1 MNPNQMNPV
10 DMFNFAVW
18 GIIFFT
24 IVVQLFRSIRIVS
37 TRTTL
42 IVERLGKY
50 KATLGPGFHVL
61 MPFIDKVTALQ
72 DLREETIDVPPQEC
86 FSRDEVQVQVDGVIY
101 MSVADP
107 VKATYGVTDYRFA
120 AMQLAMT
127 TTRSVIG
134 TLELDKTFEERDMIS
149 QAVVDTLNQAGEAWG
164 VHVHRYEIKNIKPP
178 SSVQNAMEKQVTAER
193 ERRAI
198 LARAEGDKQS
208 RINTS
213 EGTMRELINL
223 SEGERQRLVNE
234 AEGRA
239 SEILSLAMATA
250 SSLEKIGSA
259 VVQPGGEEAIKLNM
273 SEKFIDNIG
282 HLADAHTS
290 VIFPADLTNMSQLLE
305 ALDLHI
311 DGTTPANA
319 VTARE

>member
-1 MNPNQMNPV
+1 MNFDQLNLAQLNV
-10 DMFNFAVW
+10 LELFNFAVW
-18 GIIFFT
+18 GAIFFT
-24 IVVQLFRSIRIVS
+24 LVVQLFRSIRIVS

-42 IVERLGKY
+42 IVERLGRY

-61 MPFIDKVTALQ
+61 MPFIDKVTAMQ
-72 DLREETIDVPPQEC
+72 DLREQTIDVPPQEC

-101 MSVADP
+101 ISVSDP

-164 VHVHRYEIKNIKPP
+164 VHVHRYEIKNIAPP
-178 SSVQNAMEKQVTAER
+178 NSVQNAMEKQVTAER

-223 SEGERQRLVNE
+223 SEGERQRLINE

-239 SEILSLAMATA
+239 SEILSLATATA
-250 SSLEKIGSA
+250 SSLEKIGGA
-259 VVQPGGEEAIKLNM
+259 IVQPGGEQAIKLNL
-273 SEKFIDNIG
+273 SEKFIDNIA

-305 ALDLHI
+305 PQELRI
-311 DGTTPANA
+311 EDGKAG
-319 VTARE
+319 

>member
-1 MNPNQMNPV
+1 MIIEGMNPL
-10 DMFNFAVW
+10 DLFNFAVW
-18 GIIFFT
+18 GIIFLVIIT
-24 IVVQLFRSIRIVS
+24 KLFRSIRIVS
-37 TRTTL
+37 TRTAL

-50 KATLGPGFHVL
+50 QATLGPGFHIL
-61 MPFIDKVTALQ
+61 LPFLDKVVALQ
-72 DLREETIDVPPQEC
+72 DLREQTIDVPPQEC
-86 FSRDEVQVQVDGVIY
+86 FSKDEVQVEVDGVIY
-101 MSVADP
+101 MSVSDP

-120 AMQLAMT
+120 ATQLAQT
-127 TTRSVIG
+127 TTRSIIG

-149 QAVVDTLNQAGEAWG
+149 QAVVDTLNQAGQAWG

-178 SSVQNAMEKQVTAER
+178 GTVQDAMERQVTAER

-239 SEILSLAMATA
+239 SEILALAKATA
-250 SSLEKIGSA
+250 SSIEQIGSA
-259 VVQPGGEEAIKLNM
+259 VVQPGGQEAIKLNL

-282 HLADAHTS
+282 HLADAHTK
-290 VIFPADLTNMSQLLE
+290 VIFPADLTNINQLLE
-305 ALDLHI
+305 SLDLKLE
-311 DGTTPANA
+311 DKRPVN
-319 VTARE
+319 E

>member
-1 MNPNQMNPV
+1 MNNLSPT

-18 GIIFFT
+18 GIIFLVLIT
-24 IVVQLFRSIRIVS
+24 QLFRSIRIVS
-37 TRTTL
+37 TRTAL

-50 KATLGPGFHVL
+50 RATLGPGFHVL
-61 MPFIDKVTALQ
+61 LPFLDKVTAMQ

-86 FSRDEVQVQVDGVIY
+86 FSKDEVQVEVDGVIY

-107 VKATYGVTDYRFA
+107 VRATYGVTNYRFA
-120 AMQLAMT
+120 AMQLAQT
-127 TTRSVIG
+127 TTRSIIG

-149 QAVVDTLNQAGEAWG
+149 QAVVDTLNAAGEAWG

-178 SSVQNAMEKQVTAER
+178 GTVQNAMEKQVTAER

-239 SEILSLAMATA
+239 SEILALASATA
-250 SSLEKIGSA
+250 SSIEKIGSA
-259 VVQPGGEEAIKLNM
+259 VSQPGGQAAIKLNL

-290 VIFPADLTNMSQLLE
+290 VIFPADLANINELL
-305 ALDLHI
+305 AKLDLAI
-311 DGTTPANA
+311 EDRPTL
-319 VTARE
+319 